1 VKVFFALSVERQ
13 MQIWHG
19 QIKCINEERNK
30 LMFDRKDLQKK
41 IEEQEEIQETIPE
54 GFHTDDEREAK
65 LRNIVESNN
74 KWDTSGL
81 KPNTRRKKIGI
92 ALLVAGL
99 VGYLVLQYVIRGG

>member
-1 VKVFFALSVERQ
+1 

-30 LMFDRKDLQKK
+30 LMFDRKELQKK
-41 IEEQEEIQETIPE
+41 IEEQEQIQENQE
-54 GFHTDDEREAK
+54 GYDNAQDERESR

-74 KWDTSGL
+74 KWDASGL
-81 KPNTRRKKIGI
+81 KPNTRRKKMGI

-99 VGYLVLQYVIRGG
+99 VGYLVLQYVIRGS